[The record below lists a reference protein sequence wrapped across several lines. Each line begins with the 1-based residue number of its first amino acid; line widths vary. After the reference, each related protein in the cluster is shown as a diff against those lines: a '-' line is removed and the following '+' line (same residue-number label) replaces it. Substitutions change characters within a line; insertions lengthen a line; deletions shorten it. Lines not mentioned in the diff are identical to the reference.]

1 MAKGG
6 LPIVLVDN
14 GVPAMIANIGLPV
27 TIVGSSGGSAAVV
40 PNGSTVNI
48 FGTNGTSQRGTATA
62 VVTNGALTVTL
73 PAGST
78 IITDQAGGVNVT
90 DADSTTV
97 GSTAVIT
104 AGSNQLSYVSVPGT
118 AALVTNNMSVQV
130 ANNGGAGALNG
141 NASITGGFI
150 NWIALAATTDTL
162 VSNAF
167 TTNVSASIGVSGAG
181 SDFATMNVSSAALQ
195 SVTVSLVPTK
205 AVVTNAQQLT
215 IPVTGT
221 YTTKATLTVSGGA
234 VTAIVLS

>member
-1 MAKGG
+1 MAVKAVSAGTF
-6 LPIVLVDN
+6 
-14 GVPAMIANIGLPV
+14 VPADGAIV
-27 TIVGSSGGSAAVV
+27 T
-40 PNGSTVNI
+40 NGSPVNI

-62 VVTNGALTVTL
+62 VVTDGALIVTL

-78 IITDQAGGVNVT
+78 IITDQAGGVNVQ
-90 DADSTTV
+90 DADATTV
-97 GSTAVIT
+97 NATAVIA

-118 AALVTNNMSVQV
+118 AALVTNNMSVKV
-130 ANNGGAGALNG
+130 ANNGGGGALDG
-141 NASITGGFI
+141 NAAITGGFI

-167 TTNVSASIGVSGAG
+167 TTDVNASIGVSGAG
-181 SDFATMNVSSAALQ
+181 DDFATMNVSSAALQ

-205 AVVTNAQQLT
+205 AVVTNAQELT

-221 YTTKATLTVSGGA
+221 YVSKATLTVAGGA